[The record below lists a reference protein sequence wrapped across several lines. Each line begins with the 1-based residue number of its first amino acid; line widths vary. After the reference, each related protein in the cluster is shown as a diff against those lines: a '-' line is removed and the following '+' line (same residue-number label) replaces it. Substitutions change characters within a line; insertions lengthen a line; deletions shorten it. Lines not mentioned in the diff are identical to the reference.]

1 MKESRQLVLF
11 VLFLFFGWTQ
21 NQLQAQS
28 KNDRVLLEIA
38 GKPITINEF
47 EAIYHKNNDLTSID
61 KKTLDEYL
69 ELFINFKLKVQAAE
83 DLGYD
88 TLKKFTN
95 ELNGYKKQLSKPYM
109 VDKDAVEKLAKE
121 GYDRLQY
128 DIKAS
133 HILIRVDESASP
145 EDTLKAYN
153 KILDIKKKLDKGAD
167 FEKLAVEYSEDPS
180 VKDNKG
186 NLGYFTAFRMVYTFE
201 TEAYNTPIGKISKP
215 VRSPF
220 GYHLIKVSDKRKAIG
235 EVKAAHIMVSVTNKS
250 SREESLSAKRKIDEI
265 YTKLKAGEDFAQL
278 AQNFSDDQG
287 SARKGGELSWF
298 GVGRMVP
305 EFEAAAFA
313 LQEPGDISQPIQT
326 AYGWH
331 IVKLLDKKPIGTY
344 EELKDELIN
353 KVEKDGRNALTK
365 VALIHRIE
373 KQYSII
379 KDMNA
384 ANALAKSID
393 SSYYIGNWNYT
404 NASANSAVLVLQV
417 KDEKSGLTVSKTQ
430 TDFAK
435 FIENNQRKH
444 IVKPGQ
450 GSNQMVIN
458 KQFEAFYNETLLNF
472 EESNLPNKF
481 PEYKA
486 IVQEYRDGILLFEIM
501 DKKVWN
507 KSATDTAGLEA
518 FYEQNKNLFMWPKR
532 IDAIFYICN
541 SDSILALVQK
551 KYKKHV
557 KGKIT
562 TEELLNELNAS
573 SKLNLSIKSDKF
585 DSTDEIANQVEW
597 SKGVKAP
604 VDYNNQKVLVY
615 VKEVLPEMPK
625 KLYESRGLVMSKYQ
639 EQLEK
644 TWIEELR
651 NTYTVKVDQEALKLV
666 K

>member
-1 MKESRQLVLF
+1 MKESRHLVLF

-313 LQEPGDISQPIQT
+313 LQEPGDISEPIQT

-353 KVEKDGRNALTK
+353 KVEKDGRNAFTK
-365 VALIHRIE
+365 IALIHRIE

-384 ANALAKSID
+384 ANVLAKSID

-532 IDAIFYICN
+532 IDANFYICN

-551 KYKKHV
+551 KYKKHI